1 MDQTLLQIMNFV
13 QSRPGTCKAGIC
25 RNFGLSEYRLNRA
38 FRNLT
43 REFPDITFVSS
54 HEHGVWFLELDPSR
68 CLGIDWSDGARE
80 GFFQCQKSPKF
91 SDGRC
96 YEHSLI
102 QSSEMIAFGRK
113 LSYCLGPMEPNARN
127 ILSLGMTL
135 IEELREVL
143 IRISPLTKFEFES
156 RSSLVR
162 MFNSAYATLKLR
174 ERVRNQRSEDFHWN
188 PEFEARH
195 RASSINPFEYSLRK
209 LFAIL
214 GIDSDSSKE
223 DTLRAWKRLARIYH
237 PDTSKDDGDEEKM
250 KEINMAKDRIFR
262 IRRWD

>member
-1 MDQTLLQIMNFV
+1 MV
-13 QSRPGTCKAGIC
+13 
-25 RNFGLSEYRLNRA
+25 
-38 FRNLT
+38 
-43 REFPDITFVSS
+43 
-54 HEHGVWFLELDPSR
+54 
-68 CLGIDWSDGARE
+68 
-80 GFFQCQKSPKF
+80 
-91 SDGRC
+91 
-96 YEHSLI
+96 
-102 QSSEMIAFGRK
+102 
-113 LSYCLGPMEPNARN
+113 PNARN

-237 PDTSKDDGDEEKM
+237 PDTSKDDGDEEKK